1 MYYSYDKL
9 FSYNFLLAFVI
20 GERGVG
26 KSFGAKKAV
35 LSKFLKTGE
44 QFVYLRRYK
53 TELDTALATFWSD
66 LQDAGLFSDHE
77 LKVKKSKML
86 TEFICDKKV
95 CGYAVPLST
104 ANILKSTAFPNVKT
118 IIFDEFL
125 LDTAS
130 GSVHSVD
137 EVAYDIIEKCKTNT
151 VEEIVKEITG
161 SRQVEVIVTLESG
174 IRYKYANISEGS
186 SADKTESD
194 AISTTTEHKE
204 GYVTVK
210 TSDGGEEALL
220 VTRQMPE
227 VRGVAIVCA
236 GGDDPLLAE
245 KIENT
250 VTAALNITTQRVH
263 IAGGN

>member
-1 MYYSYDKL
+1 MNNPFAKYFEKLKNPKLLVIIGIAGILLIFFSSLVNDKAEKTQPTNAEISAEEYREQL
-9 FSYNFLLAFVI
+9 ESDI
-20 GERGVG
+20 
-26 KSFGAKKAV
+26 KK
-35 LSKFLKTGE
+35 
-44 QFVYLRRYK
+44 
-53 TELDTALATFWSD
+53 
-66 LQDAGLFSDHE
+66 
-77 LKVKKSKML
+77 
-86 TEFICDKKV
+86 
-95 CGYAVPLST
+95 
-104 ANILKSTAFPNVKT
+104 
-118 IIFDEFL
+118 
-125 LDTAS
+125 
-130 GSVHSVD
+130 
-137 EVAYDIIEKCKTNT
+137 
-151 VEEIVKEITG
+151 IVKEITG